1 MTEGH
6 TSEKPGCFLLPRLLR
21 NDRPA
26 LSFERCRSR
35 KRERLMPGSHPSEQA
50 LSDQHRQAPAV
61 CGNWLAISYDL
72 PTQLVHN
79 DVSNS
84 APLPG
89 RGRNFSW
96 RLGPFFSQSF
106 FYSAGM
112 EKDTEASSNSLSQ
125 RSSFEIGL

>member
-72 PTQLVHN
+72 PTQLFITTCPTV
-79 DVSNS
+79 
-84 APLPG
+84 
-89 RGRNFSW
+89 
-96 RLGPFFSQSF
+96 RLFLEEGEIFHDAWGPFFRRAFSTVRRCR
-106 FYSAGM
+106 
-112 EKDTEASSNSLSQ
+112 KTPKRRLTLCASSSTFRLSY
-125 RSSFEIGL
+125 